1 MHHETATEELFPR
14 EHEQQSDPHLHY
26 TVATPDSV
34 GRFPAKPLQ
43 INNLAA

>member
-1 MHHETATEELFPR
+1 MHHETETGRLFPR
-14 EHEQQSDPHLHY
+14 SHEQQLDQHLHY

-34 GRFPAKPLQ
+34 SCFPAKPLQ